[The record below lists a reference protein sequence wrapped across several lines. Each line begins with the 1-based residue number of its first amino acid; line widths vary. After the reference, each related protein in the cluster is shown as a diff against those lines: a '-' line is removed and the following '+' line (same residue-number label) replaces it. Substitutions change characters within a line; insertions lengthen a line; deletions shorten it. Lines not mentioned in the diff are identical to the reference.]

1 MTAAVRLGAL
11 IADTFRES
19 LARKIFLGFWGCSSA
34 VLLLLLTVLN
44 IDIVEGSIAAVTIF
58 GEDVGARRAQGAQVE
73 DIVNLALG
81 GLAAFLFSIGLLLAI
96 FASAGLIPTIF
107 APGRIEL
114 LLSKPLS
121 RSELLLGKYLGALTV
136 IGANIAYLVVGA
148 WLILGWKTSIW
159 KLEFLA
165 SGALAIYAFAVILT
179 VVTLTATASNSAVLS
194 TMVAYVV
201 LVISSIV
208 SQHERIAPLFNSQW
222 PRDLVKAT
230 YLALPKVFEIGD
242 LSRRLMGGREIE
254 SWVPLWSSG
263 LFALV
268 ALGLSMWVFERK
280 DY

>member
-1 MTAAVRLGAL
+1 MSVGVRLGAL
-11 IADTFRES
+11 VADTFRES
-19 LARKIFLGFWGCSSA
+19 LARKIFWGFWGCSTA
-34 VLLLLLTVLN
+34 VLLLLVTVLN
-44 IDIVEGSIAAVTIF
+44 IDIVEGSLAAVSVF
-58 GEDVGARRAQGAQVE
+58 GADVGGPAAEGVPVE
-73 DIVNLALG
+73 DIVDLVLG
-81 GLAAFLFSIGLLLAI
+81 GLAAFLFSLGLLLAI

-136 IGANIAYLVVGA
+136 IGANIAYLAAGA

-159 KLEFLA
+159 KVEFLA
-165 SGALAIYAFAVILT
+165 AGALSIFAFAVMLT
-179 VVTLTATASNSAVLS
+179 VVTLVATASNSAVLS

-201 LVISSIV
+201 LVISSLV
-208 SQHERIAPLFNSQW
+208 SQHERIGPLFNSQW
-222 PRDLVKAT
+222 PRDFVKAA

-242 LSRRLMGGREIE
+242 LSRRLMGGQGVE

-263 LFALV
+263 LFALG
-268 ALGLSMWVFERK
+268 ALGVSMWLFERK